1 MKSGVSYSVRIKDS
15 AAKELARLPRD
26 ARERL
31 IKAIDRLGEEPMAG
45 NLLKGG
51 LRGLRRLRI
60 GSYRI
65 VYEVLDEELV
75 VLVVRAAHRRE
86 SYR

>member
-75 VLVVRAAHRRE
+75 VLVVRVTHRRE

>member
-1 MKSGVSYSVRIKDS
+1 MKSGVSYSVRIKNS
-15 AAKELARLPRD
+15 AAKELASLPRD
-26 ARERL
+26 VRERL

-60 GSYRI
+60 GSYRV

-75 VLVVRAAHRRE
+75 VLVVRVAHRRE

>member
-1 MKSGVSYSVRIKDS
+1 MSYSVWIKNS
-15 AAKELARLPRD
+15 AAKELASLPRD

-65 VYEVLDEELV
+65 VYEVLDDELV
-75 VLVVRAAHRRE
+75 ALAVRVARRRD